1 MKEARLEEISRDIQK
16 KVQQKGI
23 KDLRIVARKERS
35 RSISFRNG
43 ELDDVKET
51 TSCNLSLHLYKKGKY
66 VSCSLNDFHQQAV
79 DPFLDRAESI
89 LEAMEIDENRELTD
103 PELYQNREA
112 RDLRIFDPQLSEINA
127 DRLKGL
133 AQKGCEAVAEALK
146 PDQTEDAASYNGTSG
161 HVEEEVYR
169 LHSNG
174 FEGQRLE
181 STLWIAT
188 GVVLK
193 DREDQRPGEY
203 NYAQMRTLQ
212 GIPNLEELGM
222 EAIER
227 CSQRLGSSKTE
238 TFQGPMLVENRVASH
253 LLGSLVN
260 AFQGRN
266 IQQQNSF
273 LSDSEGK
280 TIASPL
286 LTLKDEPFIPEGWGS
301 RLFDPDGISA
311 RPFYLTREG
320 VLENY
325 LIDYYYGKKMDRK
338 PTSGWYS
345 NLVLPPGRK
354 SLKEMIKEIPKGLLV
369 QGFMGGNC
377 NVNTGDFSYGIYGQ
391 LIEKGEITRPISEM
405 NISGNHKDLWQ
416 RLSAL
421 GSDPWGY
428 NTLVAPSLHFDSI
441 QFSGA

>member
-1 MKEARLEEISRDIQK
+1 MKQASLQEISRDIQK

-43 ELDDVKET
+43 ELEDVKET
-51 TSCNLSLHLYKKGKY
+51 TSCNLSLHLYDKGKY
-66 VSCSLNDFHQQAV
+66 ACCNLNDFRPQAV
-79 DPFLDRAESI
+79 DPFLAKAASI
-89 LEAMEIDENRELTD
+89 LGAMESDKHRELTHQG
-103 PELYQNREA
+103 LYQNREE
-112 RDLRIFDPQLSEINA
+112 RDLRLFDPQLSEINA

-133 AQKGCEAVAEALK
+133 AQAGCKAVSDSVNSAKTLKAASCEAYSK
-146 PDQTEDAASYNGTSG
+146 QFDK
-161 HVEEEVYR
+161 EVFR

-174 FEGQRLE
+174 FEGLHRE
-181 STLWIAT
+181 SVLSITTA
-188 GVVLK
+188 VVLE
-193 DREDQRPGEY
+193 DREGQRPNEY
-203 NYAQMRTLQ
+203 SLTKKHNLND
-212 GIPNLEELGM
+212 IPNLKALGQD
-222 EAIER
+222 AVRR

-238 TFQGPMLVENRVASH
+238 TFQCPMLIENRVASH

-266 IQQQNSF
+266 IQQHNSF

-345 NLVLPPGRK
+345 NLVLPPGTK
-354 SLKEMIKEIPKGLLV
+354 SLKEMIKDIPKGILV
-369 QGFMGGNC
+369 QGFLGGNC

-391 LIEKGEITRPISEM
+391 LIEKGEITRPVSEM

-421 GSDPWGY
+421 GSDPWEY
-428 NTLVAPSLHFDSI
+428 NTLVAPSLLFDSI